1 MLQFRSELPESAY
14 MHELV
19 GCHLL
24 CLLSQNKLAQFH
36 SELEM
41 ISIGDLLNNIYI
53 RHPVSI
59 EQYLMEGSYNKVS
72 DSYLYFRNHIAM
84 LLKTLQKSEL
94 VIDWPTYCCRSLKN
108 SYYLNQLWFIRL
120 FIAELK

>member
-1 MLQFRSELPESAY
+1 MKVLLFRNDLPESAY

-41 ISIGDLLNNIYI
+41 ISVSDLLNNIYI
-53 RHPVSI
+53 KHPVSI
-59 EQYLMEGSYNKVS
+59 EQYLMEGSYNKV
-72 DSYLYFRNHIAM
+72 
-84 LLKTLQKSEL
+84 
-94 VIDWPTYCCRSLKN
+94 RSHFETEFN
-108 SYYLNQLWFIRL
+108 D
-120 FIAELK
+120 AEKCWI